1 MRKRTIHTSDPE
13 AFEAEMARQ
22 RRDVA
27 RLGRAGARLA
37 AAIRE
42 ELELANA
49 PLRPAEKVRH
59 LEQAKWAL
67 GEFEQACSAPEVGF
81 TLTGVADARAR
92 IAAVEAM
99 FRAFGWYRQAGRR

>member
-1 MRKRTIHTSDPE
+1 MRRRTTHSSDPE
-13 AFEAEMARQ
+13 AFDAEMARQ

-67 GEFEQACSAPEVGF
+67 GEFEEACTAPSAGF
-81 TLTGVADARAR
+81 SVTGVAEARAQ
-92 IAAVEAM
+92 IAALEAV
-99 FRAFGWYRQAGRR
+99 FRAFGWCRQAGRR